1 MNIDLTHFF
10 EQFEGLEADNIGQ
23 WPKVAKITLAIF
35 LAIVVF
41 VLGYFF
47 LISDKITQLD
57 RFVAEEVSLKSQYQA
72 KYHAVANLELF
83 EQQMKEAEEFM
94 KEAQNDAKTFFE
106 KQSKKEKKEISY
118 RFERDEDRLSLSDC
132 EDQLREWAKDL
143 VDREIERRPEGA
155 KLKDLKDL
163 KQKAIDNVM
172 ESGTPDE
179 LKQSLNLVVKHIGLT
194 WNVDTSKIK
203 AIAQS

>member
-1 MNIDLTHFF
+1 MTKMTKYQLEHFENKVNRYFQPLID
-10 EQFEGLEADNIGQ
+10 EQHLLIKQYRTEATNNVV
-23 WPKVAKITLAIF
+23 KKLAKKMGA
-35 LAIVVF
+35 
-41 VLGYFF
+41 
-47 LISDKITQLD
+47 DKIL
-57 RFVAEEVSLKSQYQA
+57 A
-72 KYHAVANLELF
+72 K
-83 EQQMKEAEEFM
+83 MKEAEEFM

-106 KQSKKEKKEISY
+106 KQSKKEKKDLDY
-118 RFERDEDRLSLSDC
+118 RFERDDDRLRLSDC
-132 EDQLREWAKDL
+132 EEQLRDWAKDL

-179 LKQSLNLVVKHIGLT
+179 LKQSLNLVVKTIGLT

>member
-1 MNIDLTHFF
+1 MILLFHGGQRNI
-10 EQFEGLEADNIGQ
+10 
-23 WPKVAKITLAIF
+23 KK
-35 LAIVVF
+35 
-41 VLGYFF
+41 
-47 LISDKITQLD
+47 QLD
-57 RFVAEEVSLKSQYQA
+57 
-72 KYHAVANLELF
+72 
-83 EQQMKEAEEFM
+83 
-94 KEAQNDAKTFFE
+94 
-106 KQSKKEKKEISY
+106 Y
-118 RFERDEDRLSLSDC
+118 RFDRGEDRLSLSDC
-132 EDQLREWAKDL
+132 EEQLREWAQDL

>member
-1 MNIDLTHFF
+1 
-10 EQFEGLEADNIGQ
+10 
-23 WPKVAKITLAIF
+23 
-35 LAIVVF
+35 
-41 VLGYFF
+41 
-47 LISDKITQLD
+47 
-57 RFVAEEVSLKSQYQA
+57 
-72 KYHAVANLELF
+72 
-83 EQQMKEAEEFM
+83 M
-94 KEAQNDAKTFFE
+94 KEAQNNAKTFFE
-106 KQSKKEKKEISY
+106 KQSKKEKKDLDY
-118 RFERDEDRLSLSDC
+118 RFDRSDTDRLTLSDC

>member
-1 MNIDLTHFF
+1 MTKMTKYQLEHFENKVNRYFQPLID
-10 EQFEGLEADNIGQ
+10 EQQLLIKQYRTEATNNVV
-23 WPKVAKITLAIF
+23 KKLAKKMGA
-35 LAIVVF
+35 
-41 VLGYFF
+41 
-47 LISDKITQLD
+47 DKIL
-57 RFVAEEVSLKSQYQA
+57 A
-72 KYHAVANLELF
+72 K
-83 EQQMKEAEEFM
+83 MKEAEEFM

-106 KQSKKEKKEISY
+106 KQTKKDKS
-118 RFERDEDRLSLSDC
+118 RDLTYNIRNDDRLSLSDC
-132 EDQLREWAKDL
+132 EEQLRDWAKEL

-179 LKQSLNLVVKHIGLT
+179 LKQSLNLVVKTIGLT

>member
-1 MNIDLTHFF
+1 MTKMTKYQLNHFENKVNRYFQPLID
-10 EQFEGLEADNIGQ
+10 EQHLLIKQYRTEATNN
-23 WPKVAKITLAIF
+23 
-35 LAIVVF
+35 VVKK
-41 VLGYFF
+41 LSKKMGA
-47 LISDKITQLD
+47 DKIL
-57 RFVAEEVSLKSQYQA
+57 A
-72 KYHAVANLELF
+72 K
-83 EQQMKEAEEFM
+83 MKQAEEFM
-94 KEAQNDAKTFFE
+94 LQAQRDAKTFFE
-106 KQSKKEKKEISY
+106 KQSKKEKKELDY
-118 RFERDEDRLSLSDC
+118 RFDRDEDRLRLSDC
-132 EDQLREWAKDL
+132 EEQLRDWAKDL

>member
-1 MNIDLTHFF
+1 MTKYQLEHFENKVNRYFQPLID
-10 EQFEGLEADNIGQ
+10 EQQLLIKQYRTEATNNVV
-23 WPKVAKITLAIF
+23 KKLAKKMGA
-35 LAIVVF
+35 
-41 VLGYFF
+41 
-47 LISDKITQLD
+47 DKIL
-57 RFVAEEVSLKSQYQA
+57 A
-72 KYHAVANLELF
+72 K
-83 EQQMKEAEEFM
+83 MKEAEEFM

-203 AIAQS
+203 QLAQN

>member
-1 MNIDLTHFF
+1 MKAMTKYQLEHFESKVNRYF
-10 EQFEGLEADNIGQ
+10 E
-23 WPKVAKITLAIF
+23 P
-35 LAIVVF
+35 
-41 VLGYFF
+41 
-47 LISDKITQLD
+47 LISEQQLLIKQYRTEATNNVVKKLAKKMGADKIL
-57 RFVAEEVSLKSQYQA
+57 A
-72 KYHAVANLELF
+72 K
-83 EQQMKEAEEFM
+83 MKEAEEFM
-94 KEAQNDAKTFFE
+94 LEAQRDAKTFFE
-106 KQSKKEKKEISY
+106 KQSKKEKKALDY
-118 RFERDEDRLSLSDC
+118 RFDRDEDRLSLSDC
-132 EDQLREWAKDL
+132 EEQLREWAKDL

>member
-1 MNIDLTHFF
+1 MTKMTKYQLEHFENKVNRYFQPLID
-10 EQFEGLEADNIGQ
+10 EQNLLVKQYKTEATNNVV
-23 WPKVAKITLAIF
+23 KKLAKKMGA
-35 LAIVVF
+35 
-41 VLGYFF
+41 
-47 LISDKITQLD
+47 DKIL
-57 RFVAEEVSLKSQYQA
+57 
-72 KYHAVANLELF
+72 
-83 EQQMKEAEEFM
+83 QQMKEAEEFM
-94 KEAQNDAKTFFE
+94 KEAQNNAKTFFE
-106 KQSKKEKKEISY
+106 KQSKKEKKDLDY
-118 RFERDEDRLSLSDC
+118 RFRRDEDDRLRLSDC
-132 EDQLREWAKDL
+132 EEQLREWARDL

-179 LKQSLNLVVKHIGLT
+179 LKQSLNLVVKTIGLT

>member
-1 MNIDLTHFF
+1 MTKMTKYQLEHFENKVERYFRPLID
-10 EQFEGLEADNIGQ
+10 EQQLLIKQYRTEATNNVV
-23 WPKVAKITLAIF
+23 KKLAKKMGA
-35 LAIVVF
+35 
-41 VLGYFF
+41 
-47 LISDKITQLD
+47 DKIL
-57 RFVAEEVSLKSQYQA
+57 A
-72 KYHAVANLELF
+72 K
-83 EQQMKEAEEFM
+83 MKEAEEFM
-94 KEAQNDAKTFFE
+94 LEAQRDAKTFFE
-106 KQSKKEKKEISY
+106 KQSKKEKKDLDY
-118 RFERDEDRLSLSDC
+118 RFERDDDRLRLSDC
-132 EDQLREWAKDL
+132 EEQLRDWAKDL

>member
-1 MNIDLTHFF
+1 MTKYQLEHFENKVNRYFQPQID
-10 EQFEGLEADNIGQ
+10 EQQLLVKQYRTEATNNVV
-23 WPKVAKITLAIF
+23 KKLAKKMGA
-35 LAIVVF
+35 
-41 VLGYFF
+41 
-47 LISDKITQLD
+47 DKIL
-57 RFVAEEVSLKSQYQA
+57 A
-72 KYHAVANLELF
+72 K
-83 EQQMKEAEEFM
+83 M
-94 KEAQNDAKTFFE
+94 KEAQRDAKTFFE
-106 KQSKKEKKEISY
+106 KQSKKDKDKDLSY
-118 RFERDEDRLSLSDC
+118 KFDRDEDRLSYSDC
-132 EDQLREWAKDL
+132 EEQLREWAKDL

-203 AIAQS
+203 QLTQS

>member
-1 MNIDLTHFF
+1 MTKYQLEHFESKVNRYFQPLID
-10 EQFEGLEADNIGQ
+10 EQHLLIKQYRTEATNNVV
-23 WPKVAKITLAIF
+23 KKLAKKMGA
-35 LAIVVF
+35 
-41 VLGYFF
+41 
-47 LISDKITQLD
+47 DKIL
-57 RFVAEEVSLKSQYQA
+57 A
-72 KYHAVANLELF
+72 K
-83 EQQMKEAEEFM
+83 MKEAEEFM

-132 EDQLREWAKDL
+132 EDQLRDWAKDL

-179 LKQSLNLVVKHIGLT
+179 LKQSLNLVVKTIGLT

-203 AIAQS
+203 AIGQS

>member
-1 MNIDLTHFF
+1 MSKMTKYQLEHF
-10 EQFEGLEADNIGQ
+10 EN
-23 WPKVAKITLAIF
+23 KVNRYF
-35 LAIVVF
+35 LP
-41 VLGYFF
+41 
-47 LISDKITQLD
+47 LISEQQLLIKQYRTEATNNVVKKLAKKLGADKIL
-57 RFVAEEVSLKSQYQA
+57 A
-72 KYHAVANLELF
+72 K
-83 EQQMKEAEEFM
+83 MKEAEEFM
-94 KEAQNDAKTFFE
+94 LEAQRDAKTFFE
-106 KQSKKEKKEISY
+106 KQSKKEKKEINY
-118 RFERDEDRLSLSDC
+118 AFDRDEDRLRLSDC
-132 EDQLREWAKDL
+132 EEQLREWAKEL

>member
-1 MNIDLTHFF
+1 MTKMTKYQLEHFENKVKRYFQPLID
-10 EQFEGLEADNIGQ
+10 EQHLLIKQYRTEATNNVV
-23 WPKVAKITLAIF
+23 KKLAKKMGA
-35 LAIVVF
+35 
-41 VLGYFF
+41 
-47 LISDKITQLD
+47 DKILA
-57 RFVAEEVSLKSQYQA
+57 R
-72 KYHAVANLELF
+72 
-83 EQQMKEAEEFM
+83 MKEAEEFM
-94 KEAQNDAKTFFE
+94 KQAQNDAKTFFE
-106 KQSKKEKKEISY
+106 KVSKKEKKELDY
-118 RFERDEDRLSLSDC
+118 RLSNRDEERLTLSDC
-132 EDQLREWAKDL
+132 EDQLRDWAKDL

>member
-1 MNIDLTHFF
+1 MTKMTKYQLEYFENKVERYFRPLID
-10 EQFEGLEADNIGQ
+10 EQQLLIKQYRTEATNNVV
-23 WPKVAKITLAIF
+23 KKLAKKMGA
-35 LAIVVF
+35 
-41 VLGYFF
+41 
-47 LISDKITQLD
+47 DKIL
-57 RFVAEEVSLKSQYQA
+57 A
-72 KYHAVANLELF
+72 K
-83 EQQMKEAEEFM
+83 MKEAEEFM
-94 KEAQNDAKTFFE
+94 LEAQRDAKTFFE
-106 KQSKKEKKEISY
+106 KQSKKEKKDLDY
-118 RFERDEDRLSLSDC
+118 RFERGEERLSLSDC
-132 EDQLREWAKDL
+132 EEQLRDWAKDL

>member
-1 MNIDLTHFF
+1 MTKMTKYQLEHFENKVNRYFQPLID
-10 EQFEGLEADNIGQ
+10 EQQLLIKQYRTEATNNVV
-23 WPKVAKITLAIF
+23 KKLAKKMGA
-35 LAIVVF
+35 
-41 VLGYFF
+41 
-47 LISDKITQLD
+47 DKIL
-57 RFVAEEVSLKSQYQA
+57 A
-72 KYHAVANLELF
+72 K
-83 EQQMKEAEEFM
+83 MKEAEEFM

-106 KQSKKEKKEISY
+106 KQSKKEKKDLDY
-118 RFERDEDRLSLSDC
+118 RFERDDDRLRLSDC
-132 EDQLREWAKDL
+132 EEQLRDWAKDL

-172 ESGTPDE
+172 ESGTPEE
-179 LKQSLNLVVKHIGLT
+179 LKQSLNLVVKTIGLT

>member
-1 MNIDLTHFF
+1 MTKMTKYQLEHFENKVNRYFQPLID
-10 EQFEGLEADNIGQ
+10 EQQLLIKQYRTEATNNVV
-23 WPKVAKITLAIF
+23 KKLAKKMGA
-35 LAIVVF
+35 
-41 VLGYFF
+41 
-47 LISDKITQLD
+47 DKIL
-57 RFVAEEVSLKSQYQA
+57 A
-72 KYHAVANLELF
+72 K
-83 EQQMKEAEEFM
+83 MKEAEEFM
-94 KEAQNDAKTFFE
+94 LEAQRDAKTFFE
-106 KQSKKEKKEISY
+106 KQSKKEKKEINY
-118 RFERDEDRLSLSDC
+118 AFDRDEDRLRLSDC
-132 EDQLREWAKDL
+132 EEQLREWAKEL
-143 VDREIERRPEGA
+143 VDREIEKRPEGA

>member
-1 MNIDLTHFF
+1 MTKMTKYQLEHFENKVNRYFQPLID
-10 EQFEGLEADNIGQ
+10 EQQLLIKQYRTEATNNVV
-23 WPKVAKITLAIF
+23 KKLAKKMGA
-35 LAIVVF
+35 
-41 VLGYFF
+41 
-47 LISDKITQLD
+47 DKIL
-57 RFVAEEVSLKSQYQA
+57 
-72 KYHAVANLELF
+72 
-83 EQQMKEAEEFM
+83 QQMKEAEEFM
-94 KEAQNDAKTFFE
+94 KEAQNNAKTFFE

-118 RFERDEDRLSLSDC
+118 RFDRRDNDRLSLSDC
-132 EDQLREWAKDL
+132 EEQLRDWAKDL

-179 LKQSLNLVVKHIGLT
+179 LKESLNLVVKTIGLT

-203 AIAQS
+203 QIAQS

>member
-1 MNIDLTHFF
+1 MTKMTKYQLEHFENKVERYFRPLID
-10 EQFEGLEADNIGQ
+10 EQQLLIEQYRTDATNNVVKKL
-23 WPKVAKITLAIF
+23 AKKMGA
-35 LAIVVF
+35 
-41 VLGYFF
+41 
-47 LISDKITQLD
+47 DKIL
-57 RFVAEEVSLKSQYQA
+57 A
-72 KYHAVANLELF
+72 K
-83 EQQMKEAEEFM
+83 MKEAEEFM
-94 KEAQNDAKTFFE
+94 LEAQRDANTFFE
-106 KQSKKEKKEISY
+106 KQSKKEKIDLDY
-118 RFERDEDRLSLSDC
+118 HFERDDDWLRLSDC
-132 EDQLREWAKDL
+132 EEQLRDWAKDL

-179 LKQSLNLVVKHIGLT
+179 LKQSLNLVVKSIGLT

>member
-1 MNIDLTHFF
+1 MTKMTKYQLEHFENKVNRYFQPLID
-10 EQFEGLEADNIGQ
+10 EQQLLIKQYRTEATNNVV
-23 WPKVAKITLAIF
+23 KKLAKKMGA
-35 LAIVVF
+35 
-41 VLGYFF
+41 
-47 LISDKITQLD
+47 DKIL
-57 RFVAEEVSLKSQYQA
+57 A
-72 KYHAVANLELF
+72 K
-83 EQQMKEAEEFM
+83 MKEAEEFM

-106 KQSKKEKKEISY
+106 KQSKKEKKDLDY
-118 RFERDEDRLSLSDC
+118 RFERDDDRLRLSDC
-132 EDQLREWAKDL
+132 EEQLREWAKDL
-143 VDREIERRPEGA
+143 VDREIEKRPEGA

-179 LKQSLNLVVKHIGLT
+179 LKQSLNLVVKTIGLT

>member
-1 MNIDLTHFF
+1 MTKMTKYQLEHFENKVERYFKPLID
-10 EQFEGLEADNIGQ
+10 EQQLLIKQYRTEATNNVV
-23 WPKVAKITLAIF
+23 KKLAKKMGA
-35 LAIVVF
+35 
-41 VLGYFF
+41 
-47 LISDKITQLD
+47 DKILQ
-57 RFVAEEVSLKSQYQA
+57 K
-72 KYHAVANLELF
+72 
-83 EQQMKEAEEFM
+83 MKEAEELM
-94 KEAQNDAKTFFE
+94 REAQNNAKTFFE
-106 KQSKKEKKEISY
+106 KVSKKEKKELDY
-118 RFERDEDRLSLSDC
+118 RLSNRDEERLTLSDC

-179 LKQSLNLVVKHIGLT
+179 LKQSLNLVVKTIGLT

>member
-1 MNIDLTHFF
+1 MTKYQLEHFESKVNRYF
-10 EQFEGLEADNIGQ
+10 E
-23 WPKVAKITLAIF
+23 P
-35 LAIVVF
+35 
-41 VLGYFF
+41 
-47 LISDKITQLD
+47 LISEQQLLIKQYRTEATNNVVKKLAKKMGADKIL
-57 RFVAEEVSLKSQYQA
+57 A
-72 KYHAVANLELF
+72 K
-83 EQQMKEAEEFM
+83 MKEAEEFM

-118 RFERDEDRLSLSDC
+118 RFERDDSDRLSLSDC

-143 VDREIERRPEGA
+143 VDREIEKRPEGA

-179 LKQSLNLVVKHIGLT
+179 LKQSLILVVKHIGLT

>member
-1 MNIDLTHFF
+1 MSKMTKYQLEHFENKVKRYFQPLID
-10 EQFEGLEADNIGQ
+10 EQHLLIKQYRTEATNNVV
-23 WPKVAKITLAIF
+23 KKLAKKMGA
-35 LAIVVF
+35 
-41 VLGYFF
+41 
-47 LISDKITQLD
+47 DKIL
-57 RFVAEEVSLKSQYQA
+57 A
-72 KYHAVANLELF
+72 K
-83 EQQMKEAEEFM
+83 MKEAEDFM

-106 KQSKKEKKEISY
+106 KQSKKEKKSLDY
-118 RFERDEDRLSLSDC
+118 RLERVNERITLSDC

-203 AIAQS
+203 AITQS